1 MGTRSRGSAGR
12 IPRSY
17 PQIRRGRDGGQP
29 GWMARRRVKGD
40 AVPSDK
46 RADKA
51 RRPDG
56 PVPSGAGGGS
66 RMAVL
71 SSLDRRPACLRSAV
85 VPCEP
90 GATRAALPDLRIGP
104 ETS

>member
-1 MGTRSRGSAGR
+1 MHGQEASEGRCWRS
-12 IPRSY
+12 
-17 PQIRRGRDGGQP
+17 
-29 GWMARRRVKGD
+29 
-40 AVPSDK
+40 SDE
-46 RADKA
+46 RAYTA

-71 SSLDRRPACLRSAV
+71 ASLDRRPACLRSAV

-90 GATRAALPDLRIGP
+90 GATRAASPYLWMGLC
-104 ETS
+104 T